1 MSFLLTDLFDNDY
14 FMHKGKRFDV
24 DLSYDNILNF
34 YELIDNHEYDVNFR
48 IITSLEIIVEE
59 SDKLGLKSLEEAY
72 GLFKFLLLKF
82 LDIDLDK
89 NKKQG
94 ENESEED
101 DTGDTVKSFDYNKD
115 AEVIYASFMQAYKM
129 DLFEQQGI
137 LHWKKFNALLVNL
150 PDETA
155 FKKIVGFRVMK
166 VPTEKEGA
174 SKDYIRYVRQMKEKY
189 SLDTRSV
196 EERIND
202 SLSSFAK
209 SLK

>member
-14 FMHKGKRFDV
+14 FMHNGKRFNV
-24 DLSYDNILNF
+24 DLSFDNILNF

-59 SDKLGLKSLEEAY
+59 SDQLGLKSLDEAY
-72 GLFKFLLLKF
+72 GLFKYLLKQF

-89 NKKQG
+89 KAETQ
-94 ENESEED
+94 EESDE
-101 DTGDTVKSFDYNKD
+101 GYAVKTFDYNKD
-115 AEVIYASFMQAYKM
+115 AEVIYASFMQAYRM
-129 DLFEQQGI
+129 DLFEQQGN
-137 LHWKKFNALLVNL
+137 LHWKKFNALLINL

-166 VPTEKEGA
+166 MPTEKEGA
-174 SKDYIRYVRQMKEKY
+174 SKDYIRHVRQMKEKY
-189 SLDTRSV
+189 SLDQRSV

>member
-14 FMHKGKRFDV
+14 FMHNGKRFNV
-24 DLSYDNILNF
+24 DLSFDNILNF
-34 YELIDNHEYDVNFR
+34 YELIDNQEYDVNFR

-59 SDKLGLKSLEEAY
+59 SDNLGLKSLDEAY

-89 NKKQG
+89 KEQATTEESG
-94 ENESEED
+94 EA
-101 DTGDTVKSFDYNKD
+101 DTVKSFDYNKD

-129 DLFEQQGI
+129 CLFEQQGI
-137 LHWKKFNALLVNL
+137 LHWKKFNALLINL

-166 VPTEKEGA
+166 MPTEKEGA
-174 SKDYIRYVRQMKEKY
+174 SKDYIKHVRQMKEKY
-189 SLDTRSV
+189 SLDPRSV